1 MEKVGVDCRMYEE
14 GEDKVGCTK
23 DLCCHQIFLYEGAG
37 KKSEWIAGCM
47 RGVRIKWDVPRICA
61 VTKYFCMRGQGKS
74 RSGLQDV

>member
-1 MEKVGVDCRMYEE
+1 MYEE
-14 GEDKVGCTK
+14 CEDKVGCTK

-47 RGVRIKWDVPRICA
+47 SGVRIKWDVARICA
-61 VTKYFCMRGQGKS
+61 VTKSFCMRGQGKS